1 MQIDIVKNE
10 LNILQGFE
18 TVSLQTILETALLDR
33 EDTKYLLNRSDFQR
47 LLPRLKEEYFVL
59 ETQGTRSTV
68 YQTLYF
74 DSTSLE
80 CYNLHQRG
88 KRNRVKIRIRKY
100 MDSQDTF
107 LEVKKKNNKGRT
119 VKFRKPIS
127 DIHTS
132 LSEEDLN
139 FVRSVCDFPNEL
151 QPTLLNTFRRVT
163 LLHKKRDERITF
175 DIDLSFKQQ
184 EKEDIVLDDIVIA
197 ELKQEHFDR
206 ETRFA
211 QVAKQMQIRP
221 VRVSKY
227 CLGVALLLDNVK
239 KNRIK
244 SKLRRIAKLAG
255 KAAS

>member
-1 MQIDIVKNE
+1 M
-10 LNILQGFE
+10 
-18 TVSLQTILETALLDR
+18 ETALLDR
-33 EDTKYLLNRSDFQR
+33 EDTKYLLNQADFQS
-47 LLPRLKEEYFVL
+47 LLPRLSEEYLVL
-59 ETQGTRSTV
+59 ETKGTRSTV

-74 DSTSLE
+74 DSSSLE

-100 MDSQDTF
+100 MDSEDTF

-119 VKFRKPIS
+119 EKYRKPVD
-127 DIHTS
+127 DIHRE
-132 LSEEDLN
+132 LNEDDLQ
-139 FVRSVCDFPNEL
+139 FIRSVCEFPEEL
-151 QPTLLNTFRRVT
+151 QPTVLSTFRRIT
-163 LLHKKRDERITF
+163 LLHKSKDERITF
-175 DIDLSFKQQ
+175 DYDLSFKRRG
-184 EKEDIVLDDIVIA
+184 EDDIELHDVVIA

-221 VRVSKY
+221 ERVSKY

-244 SKLRRIAKLAG
+244 SKLRRIAKLTG
-255 KAAS
+255 RAAS